1 MRWLASL
8 LVVAALVGCS
18 DDAPTEGQVPSPSP
32 LAPVDATDLDG
43 TLAYSSVV
51 DEGSADDIFVLD
63 LHDERGEPV
72 RLTDGPAKEFD
83 PALSPDGAHIAYRV
97 NPRADSDEAD
107 IWVMRVDGTG
117 RRNLTRSPE
126 DSNWAPTW
134 APDGRI
140 VYSSMRGSPGQ
151 PQLWT
156 MAADGS
162 DRRLVGDGWCE
173 YASTSPDG
181 RYVCSAGSGGSYD
194 LVIVDGDG
202 DRVDLT
208 STPETEFGAAWSPD
222 GEWIVFGRDLGERW
236 ELRRIR
242 ADGTDD
248 QAVAHEGVFPAWG
261 PDGLLAWSGPGG
273 ISIAHP
279 DGSGDVALDHPA
291 EFLSWVG
298 TSP

>member
-18 DDAPTEGQVPSPSP
+18 DDEPTERPAQSPSP
-32 LAPVDATDLDG
+32 LPPVDASDLDG
-43 TLAYSSVV
+43 TLVYSSVV
-51 DEGSADDIFVLD
+51 ADGSAHDIFVLD
-63 LHDERGEPV
+63 LHDEHRAPV

-83 PALSPDGAHIAYRV
+83 PALSPDGAFIAYRV

-126 DSNWAPTW
+126 DSNWAP
-134 APDGRI
+134 
-140 VYSSMRGSPGQ
+140 
-151 PQLWT
+151 
-156 MAADGS
+156 
-162 DRRLVGDGWCE
+162 
-173 YASTSPDG
+173 
-181 RYVCSAGSGGSYD
+181 
-194 LVIVDGDG
+194 
-202 DRVDLT
+202 
-208 STPETEFGAAWSPD
+208 AWSPD

-242 ADGTDD
+242 SDGTDD
-248 QAVAHEGVFPAWG
+248 QAVAHEGVFPTWG

-273 ISIAHP
+273 ITIAHP

-291 EFLSWVG
+291 EFLSWLEP
-298 TSP
+298 SP